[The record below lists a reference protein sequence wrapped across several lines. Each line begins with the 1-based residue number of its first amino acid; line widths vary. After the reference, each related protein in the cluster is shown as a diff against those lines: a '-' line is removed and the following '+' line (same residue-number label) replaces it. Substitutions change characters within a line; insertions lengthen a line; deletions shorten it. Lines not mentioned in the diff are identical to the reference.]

1 MVKGDYGGYVK
12 KNTCL
17 LLISNQGVNMKIN
30 FILCQLFIEKWE
42 SWSKLKVSRENGE
55 IILDIAYWRVYLR

>member
-1 MVKGDYGGYVK
+1 MR
-12 KNTCL
+12 
-17 LLISNQGVNMKIN
+17 IN

-42 SWSKLKVSRENGE
+42 SWSKIKISRENGE